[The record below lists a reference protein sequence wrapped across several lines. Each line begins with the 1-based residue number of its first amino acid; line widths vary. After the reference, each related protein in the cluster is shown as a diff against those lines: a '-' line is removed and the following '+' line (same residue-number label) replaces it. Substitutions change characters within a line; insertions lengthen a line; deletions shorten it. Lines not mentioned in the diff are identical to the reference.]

1 MTPSF
6 NLIFGIISL
15 LPSSRTL
22 CILATIVCTIISCW
36 FLSRRWRRRRLQW
49 QGRSV
54 LVTGAASGI
63 GRELAREL
71 ARRGARLVLWDLDA
85 AGLAAV
91 ADELRDDADDA
102 KVGEGEGE
110 DGDGDGDG
118 DGGGGDRAASVVVTC
133 TVDLSDKV
141 QIRERAR
148 ETQQSLEQQGL
159 PPVSVVV
166 NNAGVVSG
174 RSFLDLTE
182 DEAERTVRVNTLSH
196 FWILRQF
203 LPDMVRLDDGLVITM
218 ASLMGLL
225 GGARLADYC
234 ARYGVRGYG
243 GTGYGVR
250 STEYGGRIRG
260 KRCQRA

>member
-1 MTPSF
+1 MAASEPQMTPSF
-6 NLIFGIISL
+6 NLIFGFISL

-91 ADELRDDADDA
+91 ADELRDDADVA

-110 DGDGDGDG
+110 DGDGDE
-118 DGGGGDRAASVVVTC
+118 DRAASVVVTC
-133 TVDLSDKV
+133 TVDVSDKV

-174 RSFLDLTE
+174 RSFMDLTE

-234 ARYGVRGYG
+234 ARYGVW
-243 GTGYGVR
+243 GYGV
-250 STEYGGRIRG
+250 TGQRG
-260 KRCQRA
+260 MGEQGTGNRE